1 MWRVCFSVLL
11 EIKESIPNPNLKWS
25 VIILNNLQRI
35 LCNYP
40 HWQVLLNHEIFTAY
54 LSIFFI
60 QAHCQE
66 NLYNVA
72 LSRPCL
78 FYIWAS
84 ANPPPSSPFSPLQ
97 PPPVCAYRI
106 FALNQKPK
114 LQRNS
119 RKRRRQQKKKK
130 EVASQHCGT
139 VRNKTI
145 DILEHCKDWA
155 HFFTWIYFFPSVL
168 LFHLAHL

>member
-1 MWRVCFSVLL
+1 MQLSPFFLL
-11 EIKESIPNPNLKWS
+11 AGTFESWDLYSIFIDFFYSSTLPRKPVQCRLIS
-25 VIILNNLQRI
+25 SLS
-35 LCNYP
+35 
-40 HWQVLLNHEIFTAY
+40 LLY
-54 LSIFFI
+54 LSLR
-60 QAHCQE
+60 QP
-66 NLYNVA
+66 
-72 LSRPCL
+72 S
-78 FYIWAS
+78 
-84 ANPPPSSPFSPLQ
+84 PSSPFSPLQ

-155 HFFTWIYFFPSVL
+155 HFFTWIYFFTCPTFSLRPTFFPQSYFFTPSYFFTL
-168 LFHLAHL
+168 PTF